1 MPGPFVPAS
10 GGGVVSAAAERMCD
24 IAVIPGDGIGVEVI
38 PEGLRVL
45 ERLAEQSDG
54 RLRFTFESF
63 PWGRSKL
70 SSKAPA

>member
-1 MPGPFVPAS
+1 MVSAPAS
-10 GGGVVSAAAERMCD
+10 AFF

-54 RLRFTFESF
+54 RHRFRFESF
-63 PWGRSKL
+63 PWGSQYSCKRVR
-70 SSKAPA
+70 